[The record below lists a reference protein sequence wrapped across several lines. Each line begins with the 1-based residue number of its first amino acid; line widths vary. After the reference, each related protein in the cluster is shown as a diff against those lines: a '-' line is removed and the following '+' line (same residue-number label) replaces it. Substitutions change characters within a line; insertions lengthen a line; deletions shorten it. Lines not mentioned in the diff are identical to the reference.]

1 MEKRGVNIEHAAHE
15 RVALVGMQFYRNR
28 GGRYA
33 LEDYLDELSMLVQTA
48 GGEEVVRFTQNAQA
62 PDPRTYV
69 GRGKAE
75 EIAVAVKEQGI
86 DTVVFDDELSPSQQ
100 RNLEEA
106 LQCKVIDRTGLIL
119 DIFAQRARTAY
130 AKTQV
135 ELAQYQYLLPRL
147 AGMWTHLER
156 QQGGIGMRGP
166 GEREIETDRRIARLR
181 ISKLKQELASIDRQM
196 ATQRKQRGG
205 IARVALVGYTNVGK
219 STLLN
224 RLTGENVYVEHQ
236 LFATLDTTVRR
247 VSYGPTSYLLA
258 DTVGFIRKLPTQLVE
273 AFKSTLDEVR
283 EADIL
288 LHVIDLSHPAWEE
301 QMATVNETLREI
313 GAADKPVILVFNKID
328 RYDPD
333 PRDEYDLTPVLP
345 SQFTLEELQ
354 STWMGRSEGK
364 AVFISAAKGTNIE
377 GLREAIAEAVVAQ
390 AKCQREGR

>member
-33 LEDYLDELSMLVQTA
+33 LEDYLDELSMLAQTA

-354 STWMGRSEGK
+354 STWMGRSEGQ

-390 AKCQREGR
+390 AKSQRGGR

>member
-33 LEDYLDELSMLVQTA
+33 LEDYLDELSMLAQTA

-75 EIAVAVKEQGI
+75 EIAVAVKEQEI
-86 DTVVFDDELSPSQQ
+86 DTVIFDDELSPSQQ

-106 LQCKVIDRTGLIL
+106 LQCKAIDRTGLIL

-166 GEREIETDRRIARLR
+166 GEREIETDRRIVRLR

-288 LHVIDLSHPAWEE
+288 LHVIDLSHSAWEE

-345 SQFTLEELQ
+345 SQFTLEELR
-354 STWMGRSEGK
+354 STWMGRSEGQ

-390 AKCQREGR
+390 AKSQRGGR